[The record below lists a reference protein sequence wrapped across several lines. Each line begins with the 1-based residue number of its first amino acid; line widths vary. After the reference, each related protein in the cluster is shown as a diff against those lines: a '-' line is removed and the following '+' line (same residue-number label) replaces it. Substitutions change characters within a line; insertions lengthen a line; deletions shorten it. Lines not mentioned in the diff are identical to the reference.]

1 MMETLALLYK
11 ISNLYAHA
19 AHNLC
24 GKSLFMQDHEHFAD
38 LYEAYEDHYDDI
50 IERMIGLGQP
60 VDIQAITMKACQAF
74 ANMQLNVAENA
85 EYFKK
90 IIELEQAIQQ
100 IIAQETPKA
109 SIGTQQL
116 IGDQADKSEAR
127 LYKLKQR
134 VKK

>member
-1 MMETLALLYK
+1 METLAVLYRLA
-11 ISNLYAHA
+11 NLYAHA

-24 GKSLFMQDHEHFAD
+24 AKSLFMQDHDHFAD
-38 LYEAYEDHYDDI
+38 LYEAYEGHYDDI

-60 VDIQAITMKACQAF
+60 VDIQALTVKACQSF
-74 ANMQLNVAENA
+74 AQMNLNVPENV

-90 IIELEQAIQQ
+90 IIELEQAIQHV
-100 IIAQETPKA
+100 ISQETPNA

-127 LYKLKQR
+127 LYKLRQR